1 MRYGEAD
8 MRFLL
13 IIDMQEDY
21 TGEKRNKKKFPYDI
35 ESLIYNI
42 NHKIDSYSK
51 EYVVYIKNQFF
62 WEPKKREK
70 LLSKGM
76 NVISD
81 QIFTKRNTNSFKN
94 IKFANF
100 LKEKNVT
107 ELEIIGIDGNYCVK
121 KTAIAALKIGYEV
134 FLNESCIGI
143 ADTKKYEKSKMKMK
157 KMGIK
162 FL

>member
-1 MRYGEAD
+1 

-13 IIDMQEDY
+13 IIDMQGDY
-21 TGEKRNKKKFPYDI
+21 TGEKRNKKIFPYDI
-35 ESLIYNI
+35 ENLIDNI
-42 NHKIDSYSK
+42 NHRIDSYSK
-51 EYVVYIKNQFF
+51 ECVVYIKNQFF

-70 LLSKGM
+70 LLSKEM
-76 NVISD
+76 NVVSN
-81 QIFTKRNTNSFKN
+81 QIFTKRNTNAFKN

-134 FLNESCIGI
+134 FLNENCIGI
-143 ADTKKYEKSKMKMK
+143 ADTKKYEKSKTKMK
-157 KMGIK
+157 KMGVK

>member
-1 MRYGEAD
+1 

-13 IIDMQEDY
+13 VIDMQEDY
-21 TGEKRNKKKFPYDI
+21 IGDKRNKKKFSYNNL
-35 ESLIYNI
+35 ESLIDNV

-62 WEPKKREK
+62 WESKKIEK
-70 LLSKGM
+70 LLSKDIHVVS
-76 NVISD
+76 NH
-81 QIFTKRNTNSFKN
+81 IFTKRNNNSFKN

-121 KTAIAALKIGYEV
+121 KTAIAASKIGYEV
-134 FLNESCIGI
+134 FLNENCIGI
-143 ADTKKYEKSKMKMK
+143 ADTKKYEKSKIKMK
-157 KMGIK
+157 RMGIK